1 MEQEIKLQVTQTDAI
16 APEQLA
22 KVLGL
27 STSPLQQKIEN
38 RYFDSADR
46 QLLKRGVALRLRYKA
61 GQWLQTVKTAGQVEN
76 GLHQRQE
83 WEMPLDSGD
92 LDLQLLRQTALAPL
106 IDDTAFWQ
114 DVQPI
119 FTTDF
124 VRLSWQFNWRKAT
137 VEMAYDRGSVSA
149 GHLQVAIHEVELELL
164 DGDVTVL
171 DGIADMLSEQLPL
184 VRHDQS
190 KAALGYALLSR
201 SQQDMHSG

>member
-1 MEQEIKLQVTQTDAI
+1 MEQEIKLRVTQTDAI

-22 KVLGL
+22 KVVQL
-27 STSPLQQKIEN
+27 SAAPLQQKIEN
-38 RYFDSADR
+38 RYFDSTDL
-46 QLLKRGVALRLRYKA
+46 QLLKRGVALRLRHKA
-61 GQWLQTVKTAGQVEN
+61 GQWLQTVKAAGRVNN
-76 GLHQRQE
+76 GLHQRRE
-83 WEMPLDSGD
+83 WEMPLDSGQ
-92 LDLQLLRQTALAPL
+92 LDLHLLRQTALAPL

-124 VRLSWQFNWRKAT
+124 VRLSWQFNWRNAT

-149 GHLQVAIHEVELELL
+149 GHLRAAIHEVELELV
-164 DGDVTVL
+164 DGEVTVL
-171 DGIADMLSEQLPL
+171 DCIADMLTQQLPL

-201 SQQDMHSG
+201 SQQHTLSG

>member
-1 MEQEIKLQVTQTDAI
+1 MEQEIKLQVTQTHAI

-38 RYFDSADR
+38 RYFDSADL
-46 QLLKRGVALRLRYKA
+46 QLLKRGVALRLRHKA
-61 GQWLQTVKTAGQVEN
+61 GQWLQTVKTAGRVKN

-83 WEMPLDSGD
+83 WEMPLDSGQ
-92 LDLQLLRQTALAPL
+92 LDLHLLRQTALAPL
-106 IDDTAFWQ
+106 IDDPAFWQ

-124 VRLSWQFNWRKAT
+124 VRLSWQFGWRNAT

-149 GHLQVAIHEVELELL
+149 GHLQAATHEVELELL
-164 DGDVTVL
+164 DGDVTVM

-201 SQQDMHSG
+201 SQQDMQSG